1 MMRKSAAIAVFSLA
15 FVFLTGKSVKATT
28 DCSAGYQVC
37 SGGACWIDYSA
48 EDLSEQKSTWDCWSV
63 SNLTNTNLSSYWWN
77 MPGVEVRG
85 LSAYATRSFVVPTN
99 NAGHYTVSMYVE
111 LIDPNSDYY
120 NQLTGSVSV
129 YHPAT
134 SATTWY
140 SIYYHNGTQGNDYA
154 WPYADFTGV
163 AVGDTITI
171 YISGAWSFQSDSHTR
186 FTGVR
191 LQHPTN
197 F

>member
-1 MMRKSAAIAVFSLA
+1 MRKSSAITLCSLA
-15 FVFLTGKSVKATT
+15 FVLLTAMPMYAT
-28 DCSAGYQVC
+28 DCSAGVPQG
-37 SGGACWIDYSA
+37 SGGGNWVDFSA
-48 EDLSEQKSTWDCWSV
+48 EDLSEQKTTWDCWSV
-63 SNLTNTNLSSYWWN
+63 SNLTNTTLSANSWY

-85 LSAYATRSFVVPTN
+85 LSAYAIRSFVVPAN
-99 NAGHYTVSMYVE
+99 QAGHYTVSMWVE
-111 LIDPNSDYY
+111 LIDPHADYY

-134 SATTWY
+134 STTTWY

-154 WPYADFTGV
+154 GPYADFTGV

-171 YISGAWSFQSDSHTR
+171 YISGAWSFDSDSHTR
-186 FTGVR
+186 FTSVH
-191 LQHPTN
+191 LQHPLN